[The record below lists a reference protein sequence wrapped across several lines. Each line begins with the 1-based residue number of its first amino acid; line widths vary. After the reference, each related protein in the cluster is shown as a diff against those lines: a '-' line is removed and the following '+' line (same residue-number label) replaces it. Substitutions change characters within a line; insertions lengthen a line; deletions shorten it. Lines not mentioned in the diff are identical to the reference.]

1 MSITSK
7 LRTGFMI
14 VIIFFLVQSAI
25 TYFYISSSRQLVRE
39 AVDRSFEQSQIVL
52 HLGLDGQKLRRF
64 EKEHFI
70 YIADASKRDKY
81 YKEWTEAK
89 ESIQRRLSGAIN
101 DEQETWSTEDR
112 AELSRWEQ
120 SLNVYSDG
128 FRAVHRRAERGAL
141 TSTTEANE
149 EISQA
154 KNAFRTFLE
163 GTDKLGKA
171 KMAQAKQAAKDIDA
185 NFSVVYI
192 AVLLTSAAGVIL
204 LLALSKFIP
213 GSITRPVNEL
223 ARAAEKMSKGDLEQ
237 KIEPSQ
243 IREFK
248 TLSETLERMR
258 ISQKTLIDRMLN
270 KA

>member
-14 VIIFFLVQSAI
+14 IIIFFLVQSGI
-25 TYFYISSSRQLVRE
+25 TYFYISSSRQLVSE
-39 AVDRSFEQSQIVL
+39 AVDRSFEQSQFVL
-52 HLGLDGQKLRRF
+52 QLTLDGQKLRRF

-89 ESIQRRLSGAIN
+89 ESIQRRLIGAIK

-112 AELSRWEQ
+112 AELSLWEQ

-128 FRAVHRRAERGAL
+128 FQRVHRMAERGAL
-141 TSTTEANE
+141 TSTTEANQ

-154 KNAFRTFLE
+154 KDAFRTFLE

-171 KMAQAKQAAKDIDA
+171 KIAQAKQAAKDIDA
-185 NFSVVYI
+185 NFDVVYI

-213 GSITRPVNEL
+213 VSITRPVNEL
-223 ARAAEKMSKGDLEQ
+223 AHAAEKMSKGDLDQ
-237 KIEPSQ
+237 KIQPSQ
-243 IREFK
+243 IKEFRI
-248 TLSETLERMR
+248 LSETLERMR
-258 ISQKTLIDRMLN
+258 ISQKTLIDRMLS

>member
-14 VIIFFLVQSAI
+14 IIIFFLVQSGI
-25 TYFYISSSRQLVRE
+25 TYFYISSSRQLVSE
-39 AVDRSFEQSQIVL
+39 AVDRSFEQSQFIL
-52 HLGLDGQKLRRF
+52 QLALDGQKLRRF

-70 YIADASKRDKY
+70 YIDDASKRDKY

-89 ESIQRRLSGAIN
+89 ESIQHRLIGAIK
-101 DEQETWSTEDR
+101 DGQETWSTEDR
-112 AELSRWEQ
+112 AELSLWEQ

-128 FRAVHRRAERGAL
+128 FLGVHHLAESGAL
-141 TSTTEANE
+141 TSTTQANQ

-154 KNAFRTFLE
+154 KNAFRTFLD
-163 GTDKLGKA
+163 GTDKLGKV
-171 KMAQAKQAAKDIDA
+171 KIAQAKQAAKDIDA
-185 NFSVVYI
+185 NFGVVYI
-192 AVLLTSAAGVIL
+192 VVFLTSAAGVIL

-223 ARAAEKMSKGDLEQ
+223 AHAAEKMSKGDLDQ
-237 KIEPSQ
+237 KIEPSK
-243 IREFK
+243 IKEFK
-248 TLSETLERMR
+248 ILSETLERMR
-258 ISQKTLIDRMLN
+258 ISQKTLIDRILN